1 MELLHDLAQ
10 WILSFA
16 DSPWA
21 LVILAISSFTESIFN
36 PIPPDALL
44 IAISLLK
51 TQHSIWFA
59 TLVILTSVSG
69 ALVGHFIG
77 KKFGRP
83 ILQMTFKGNRLISDN
98 MITKAD
104 QLFDRYG
111 VWAVLIAA
119 FSPIPYKLIAIGAG
133 VLNFDRKVF
142 FIASLIGRTCR
153 FMLIGIFIFFF
164 GEQIN
169 QFINDYLGLIT
180 WIATGCLLTLIVCLI
195 AYRVFIFK
203 RTRK

>member
-1 MELLHDLAQ
+1 LELLHDLAQ

-59 TLVILTSVSG
+59 TLVILTSVCG

-77 KKFGRP
+77 KRYGRP
-83 ILQMTFKGNRLISDN
+83 ILHVTFKGKRVIPDN
-98 MITKAD
+98 MIEKAD

-119 FSPIPYKLIAIGAG
+119 FSPVPYKLIAIGAG
-133 VLNFDRKVF
+133 VLNFDRKPFLV
-142 FIASLIGRTCR
+142 ASLIGRSFR
-153 FMLIGIFIFFF
+153 FMLIGIFIFFY
-164 GEQIN
+164 GERIN
-169 QFINDYLGLIT
+169 QYINDYLGLIT
-180 WIATGCLLTLIVCLI
+180 WIVVSSLLALTICLI

-203 RTRK
+203 RTSK